1 MNEHNF
7 KKQLG
12 QNFLIDFE
20 SIIEFVDAADIK
32 EGDNVLEIGP
42 GDGAVSD
49 IILQRKAQLTAVE
62 IDSELIPTLN
72 ERFAGFTN
80 FKLINADIL
89 QLDLAELG
97 LNKGFKLIG
106 ALPYNI
112 SKQIINLFLKTTIK
126 PACMCFILQKE
137 VASDYAFKGRFL
149 NILANTYAGK
159 ISYIKTLPAHFFN
172 PEPKVESAIIKFEQL
187 GPRFDKPESL
197 LKFVKIAF
205 SAPRK
210 ILSRNL
216 ANAGFD
222 KLEIESELKKMGL
235 SEKSRAGE
243 LAFEHWT
250 KLYQALKK

>member
-1 MNEHNF
+1 
-7 KKQLG
+7 
-12 QNFLIDFE
+12 
-20 SIIEFVDAADIK
+20 
-32 EGDNVLEIGP
+32 
-42 GDGAVSD
+42 
-49 IILQRKAQLTAVE
+49 
-62 IDSELIPTLN
+62 
-72 ERFAGFTN
+72 
-80 FKLINADIL
+80 
-89 QLDLAELG
+89 
-97 LNKGFKLIG
+97 
-106 ALPYNI
+106 
-112 SKQIINLFLKTTIK
+112 
-126 PACMCFILQKE
+126 MCFILQKE

-149 NILANTYAGK
+149 NILANTYAAK